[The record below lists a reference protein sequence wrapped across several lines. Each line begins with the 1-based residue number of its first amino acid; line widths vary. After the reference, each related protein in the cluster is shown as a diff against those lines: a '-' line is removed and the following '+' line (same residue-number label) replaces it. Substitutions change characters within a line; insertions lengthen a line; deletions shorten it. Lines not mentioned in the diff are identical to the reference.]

1 MSQEIVVKMPT
12 DLASVAEDQLENI
25 RDEIRV
31 HYQPIDL
38 LIELSPEPPCPHHI
52 VDQVVTD
59 IPSIMW
65 GACLRHIGRELGLDA
80 SDRPVCIKRKNNVG
94 NVYRMDIWDAVRDPI
109 STLVAKKAR
118 RMRGPVRYE
127 DITETEWEQIIT
139 LSKLS

>member
-1 MSQEIVVKMPT
+1 MSTEIVVKMPT
-12 DLASVAEDQLENI
+12 DLSNVADDQLENV
-25 RDEIRV
+25 RDEIRG

-38 LIELSPEPPCPHHI
+38 LIELSPEPPCPHHT

-65 GACLRHIGRELGLDA
+65 GACLRRVGKKLGLDK

-94 NVYRMDIWDAVRDPI
+94 NYYRTDIWDAVHEPI

-118 RMRGPVRYE
+118 RMRGPVRFE
-127 DITETEWEQIIT
+127 DITDGEWDQIMS
-139 LSKLS
+139 LSGLS